1 MAGQWRCWPNRE
13 KGPGAG
19 EMEPISEAA
28 LDSKRADK
36 NGGVSL
42 GMDSDFILF
51 GNKGISVFCTREWL
65 GAGETPAPTKM
76 GTLLIKP
83 FFLPHQLLCYAC
95 IQQSAANPYCPVTV
109 YGISKIQRG
118 SQNSVCP
125 HFRGSIL
132 T

>member
-1 MAGQWRCWPNRE
+1 MGSPERE
-13 KGPGAG
+13 K
-19 EMEPISEAA
+19 ESLELEKWRPILVAA

-42 GMDSDFILF
+42 GMDSDFTLF

-83 FFLPHQLLCYAC
+83 FFLPRHSLL
-95 IQQSAANPYCPVTV
+95 
-109 YGISKIQRG
+109 YGC
-118 SQNSVCP
+118 VW
-125 HFRGSIL
+125 
-132 T
+132 